1 MRSNHSRR
9 SSSLRSRGQRPE
21 PVEIEVEPGH
31 DIAKEFEEAVSGGV
45 DLLWISDALG
55 HRHGIVMDKVAFI
68 EVESAARH
76 DVGFG
81 SET

>member
-1 MRSNHSRR
+1 MDETVTVRFGITSARE
-9 SSSLRSRGQRPE
+9 L
-21 PVEIEVEPGH
+21 EIEVEPGH
-31 DIAKEFEEAVSGGV
+31 DIAKEFEEALSAGTK
-45 DLLWISDALG
+45 LLWIADALG

-68 EVESAARH
+68 EVESAARR

>member
-1 MRSNHSRR
+1 MDETVTVRFGI
-9 SSSLRSRGQRPE
+9 SSAREL
-21 PVEIEVEPGH
+21 EIEVEPGH

>member
-1 MRSNHSRR
+1 MDETVTVRFGIASARE
-9 SSSLRSRGQRPE
+9 L
-21 PVEIEVEPGH
+21 EIEVEPGH
-31 DIAKEFEEAVSGGV
+31 DIAKEFEEALSAGTK
-45 DLLWISDALG
+45 LLWISDALG

-68 EVESAARH
+68 EVESAARR

>member
-1 MRSNHSRR
+1 MDETVTVRFGIASARE
-9 SSSLRSRGQRPE
+9 L
-21 PVEIEVEPGH
+21 EIEVEPGH

>member
-1 MRSNHSRR
+1 MDETVTVRFGIASARE
-9 SSSLRSRGQRPE
+9 L
-21 PVEIEVEPGH
+21 EIEVEPGH
-31 DIAKEFEEAVSGGV
+31 DIAKEFENALSEGTQ
-45 DLLWISDALG
+45 LLWISDALG